1 MYYTVDID
9 NNIESLA
16 YCLNHVYK
24 WIEDVWEWTIKI
36 NSEYIDYG
44 IYFNCDLERKE
55 LEISNAPRAE
65 FDDSLD
71 LDEIIKEINGESEE
85 DEDEE

>member
-36 NSEYIDYG
+36 NSALG
-44 IYFNCDLERKE
+44 AL
-55 LEISNAPRAE
+55 LISNS
-65 FDDSLD
+65 FLSKSKL
-71 LDEIIKEINGESEE
+71 K
-85 DEDEE
+85 